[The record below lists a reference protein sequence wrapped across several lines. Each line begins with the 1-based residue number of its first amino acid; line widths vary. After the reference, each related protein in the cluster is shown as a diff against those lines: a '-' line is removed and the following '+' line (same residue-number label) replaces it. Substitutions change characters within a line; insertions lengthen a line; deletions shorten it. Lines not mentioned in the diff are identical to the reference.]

1 MNYNDFKK
9 KQLLL
14 DMQKNLSTI
23 SSFIKISLD
32 DIKLVDDKIE
42 SVYSIDDQ
50 ISPINKLQM
59 ELEELDNI
67 IDNKVLINLSNE
79 LKTLK

>member
-23 SSFIKISLD
+23 SSFIKISID
-32 DIKLVDDKIE
+32 DIKLVDGKIE

-50 ISPINKLQM
+50 ISPMNKLQM
-59 ELEELDNI
+59 ELEELDSI
-67 IDNKVLINLSNE
+67 IDNQVLINLSNE

>member
-32 DIKLVDDKIE
+32 DIKLVDGKIE